1 MKKTTAGHVVRA
13 LTIAGSDSGGGAGIQ
28 ADLKTFAAYGVYGMS
43 ALTAVT
49 AQNTLGVQSV
59 AYLDESLVQ
68 AQIRSV
74 LDDLG
79 VDAVKLGMLGSGGIM
94 ERVAA
99 ELAGVEA
106 PIVVDPVM
114 VAKGGARLMDDD
126 AAATLMARLLPL
138 ATLVT
143 PNLPEAETLYGR
155 PIDTWQRVLDA
166 AAVLCQRARA
176 VVIKGGH
183 GSGTLWQDSPWP
195 ELAADLAVDTLYDG
209 SRYTLFAI
217 PRAHTQNTHGT
228 GCTFSSAVAAALALG
243 ADVLDAVAGAKVF
256 IDRAIRGAMDW
267 DVGHGHGPTDHS
279 VATLAFRGLA
289 PGYVYLWQNGEWTAI
304 HET

>member
-49 AQNTLGVQSV
+49 AQNTLGVQAV

-79 VDAVKLGMLGSGGIM
+79 VDAVKLGMLGSVDIM
-94 ERVAA
+94 ETVAE
-99 ELAGVEA
+99 ELAGVAA

-126 AAATLMARLLPL
+126 AAATLTARLLPL

-166 AAVLCQRARA
+166 AAFLCRRAQA

-183 GSGTLWQDSPWP
+183 GAGILWQDSPWP

-228 GCTFSSAVAAALALG
+228 GCTFSSAAAAALALG
-243 ADVLDAVAGAKVF
+243 ANILDAVAGAKVF
-256 IDRAIRGAMDW
+256 IDRAIHGAMNW

-279 VATLAFRGLA
+279 VPTVTFRGLA
-289 PGYVYLWQNGEWTAI
+289 AGYVYLWQNGEWTAI